1 MLIEKLKMRFLR
13 FSITYL
19 GSTGCVLD
27 HLEGF
32 TAAHNTVVE
41 NSDEL
46 GAVVFRVVLRI
57 HADGIDLIKYFRL
70 NSKAFDVD

>member
-46 GAVVFRVVLRI
+46 GTAAFRVVLRI
-57 HADGIDLIKYFRL
+57 M
-70 NSKAFDVD
+70 

>member
-27 HLEGF
+27 HLGDF
-32 TAAHNTVVE
+32 TAAHNTIVE

-57 HADGIDLIKYFRL
+57 MQVASISSNIF
-70 NSKAFDVD
+70 V

>member
-1 MLIEKLKMRFLR
+1 MLIEKLKMKFLR

-27 HLEGF
+27 YLGDF
-32 TAAHNTVVE
+32 TAAHNTIVE

-46 GAVVFRVVLRI
+46 GLSLI
-57 HADGIDLIKYFRL
+57 HI
-70 NSKAFDVD
+70 